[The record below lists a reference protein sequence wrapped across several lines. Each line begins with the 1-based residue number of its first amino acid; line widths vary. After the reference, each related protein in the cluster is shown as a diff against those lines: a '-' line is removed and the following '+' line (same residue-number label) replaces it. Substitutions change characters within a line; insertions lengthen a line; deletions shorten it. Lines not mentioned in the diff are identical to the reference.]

1 MVSKEKGLGGPF
13 NNQNT
18 TNGLGSWR
26 SAMAPVGP
34 LEVGGHLS
42 LLKAPLSFTA
52 VLWPWAIRCFLIST
66 TEWATH
72 QSWPWS
78 EI

>member
-1 MVSKEKGLGGPF
+1 MVSKQKGLGGPF

-42 LLKAPLSFTA
+42 HSHLTLPTLGPFIKGTNLPLS
-52 VLWPWAIRCFLIST
+52 
-66 TEWATH
+66 
-72 QSWPWS
+72 
-78 EI
+78 